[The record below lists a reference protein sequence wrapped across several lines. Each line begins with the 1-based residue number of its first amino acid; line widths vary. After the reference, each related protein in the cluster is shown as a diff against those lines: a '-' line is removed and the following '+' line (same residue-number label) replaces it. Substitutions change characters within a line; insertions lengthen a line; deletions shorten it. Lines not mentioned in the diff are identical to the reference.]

1 MRFWNILGWSI
12 NDSLTLVGAGM
23 VFWGLYQW
31 WPPLA
36 WMAAGSALV
45 WLGLTRQS
53 ME

>member
-1 MRFWNILGWSI
+1 MRFWNILGWSV
-12 NDSLTLVGAGM
+12 NDSLVLAGTGM
-23 VFWGLYQW
+23 VFWGLHQW

-36 WMAAGSALV
+36 WMIAGGILV